1 LLRVKNRLDFLI
13 PLPGA
18 NVIPP
23 EFSRRRRIAR
33 EDELEKESV
42 NISQVFSQAWALFV
56 AAIKPEV
63 VQPLATILQPLL
75 LNACRRAAAG
85 HVTHAHCV
93 WSSLEV
99 LFQSHAGSIVEPI
112 WNEWGQ
118 VF

>member
-1 LLRVKNRLDFLI
+1 M
-13 PLPGA
+13 
-18 NVIPP
+18 PP

-42 NISQVFSQAWALFV
+42 NVSQAFSQAWALFV

-63 VQPLATILQPLL
+63 VQPLVSILQPLL
-75 LNACRRAAAG
+75 LDACRRAAAG
-85 HVTHAHCV
+85 QVIHAHFV

-99 LFQSHAGSIVEPI
+99 LLQSQACSLVAAV

-118 VF
+118 VY